1 MLDILKNGMKD
12 IFGEISHMFRL
23 FNKEEI
29 VQQRERRLLKEWE
42 NDLEG
47 EVSIEIKF
55 SFLNISKLAY
65 IAMYASL
72 DCIGLFHL

>member
-1 MLDILKNGMKD
+1 M
-12 IFGEISHMFRL
+12 IFGELSHMFRL

-47 EVSIEIKF
+47 KVSIEIKF
-55 SFLNISKLAY
+55 SFLNISK
-65 IAMYASL
+65 
-72 DCIGLFHL
+72 

>member
-42 NDLEG
+42 KDLEG
-47 EVSIEIKF
+47 KVSIEIKF

-65 IAMYASL
+65 IAMYACL
-72 DCIGLFHL
+72 DYIGLFHL

>member
-1 MLDILKNGMKD
+1 MLDIFKNGMKD
-12 IFGEISHMFRL
+12 ILAEISHMFRL

-42 NDLEG
+42 KDLEG
-47 EVSIEIKF
+47 IEIKF

-65 IAMYASL
+65 IAMYACL
-72 DCIGLFHL
+72 DYIGLFHL